1 MFLEGIY
8 MKSEAICIKDLY
20 GNEITLICS
29 SYPYL
34 EVFRNKKNIL
44 RRVT

>member
-8 MKSEAICIKDLY
+8 MKSEAIYLKDGD
-20 GNEITLICS
+20 GNEITQFCLPFP
-29 SYPYL
+29 YP

-44 RRVT
+44 R